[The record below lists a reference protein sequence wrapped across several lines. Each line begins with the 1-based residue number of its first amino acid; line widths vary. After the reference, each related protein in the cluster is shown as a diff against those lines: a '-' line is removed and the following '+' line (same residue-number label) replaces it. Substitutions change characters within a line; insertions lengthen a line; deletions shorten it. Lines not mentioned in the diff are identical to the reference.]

1 MYIDTHSH
9 IYEEEFREDREAVIQ
24 RAREAGVNYIVL
36 PDIDSESRNRML
48 ALEAQH
54 PEMLFPLAGLHPTS
68 VYENYKAELAQVEK
82 ALGNHTFY
90 GIGECGIDLYWDKRY
105 YREQSKHSNIS
116 LE

>member
-48 ALEAQH
+48 DLAARH
-54 PEMLFPLAGLHPTS
+54 PEMLFPLAGYIPLLCTRTI
-68 VYENYKAELAQVEK
+68 KAELAQVEK

-105 YREQSKHSNIS
+105 YRGTNQSIRTSA
-116 LE
+116 

>member
-48 ALEAQH
+48 ALEAQL
-54 PEMLFPLAGLHPTS
+54 P
-68 VYENYKAELAQVEK
+68 
-82 ALGNHTFY
+82 
-90 GIGECGIDLYWDKRY
+90 
-105 YREQSKHSNIS
+105 
-116 LE
+116 

>member
-36 PDIDSESRNRML
+36 PDIDSESRNRMP

-54 PEMLFPLAGLHPTS
+54 PRCYFYRATPHFC
-68 VYENYKAELAQVEK
+68 VREL
-82 ALGNHTFY
+82 
-90 GIGECGIDLYWDKRY
+90 
-105 YREQSKHSNIS
+105 
-116 LE
+116 